1 MNSLMI
7 ITPLVFLSLL
17 FIVLSHKNTIL
28 KYKVIY
34 KIIGY
39 SILAII
45 IILLYI
51 EQFIDIVSLILASS
65 FTIFSL
71 IISTYTLTYMKTLH
85 YPNILEILVD
95 AFLYA
100 LIATYTA
107 PNIVILVSTWTL
119 VEILGFM
126 LIKTGE
132 EHSLEGPLTSSRGFL
147 LTSTA
152 TYELSVFTFITV
164 SLLALG
170 NLGPNLLL
178 KTFTES
184 ISKIQASYII
194 LPLLL
199 VGFLTKAAITPL
211 HFWLP
216 SAHSTAPS
224 PASAAL
230 SGFTVSLGY
239 YGLYRVLNY
248 IEISDFS
255 QYLGVALITLGGFSI
270 IYGGVEALSQ
280 RDVKRLLAYSTVMTD
295 GFILVLFA
303 LYLMTRTQQTL
314 ILTLTGI
321 LTQAAYKTTLF
332 CEAGLFEMLHETR
345 YMHLIRG
352 VIRSLPV
359 SSLGGL
365 LAVSSLI
372 GVPGTLGFATKIASI
387 YVAFEELSANLDILI
402 SVLVAFTL
410 YIALSAVIGVK
421 YVTLYYT
428 PPTKPPLIVRKI
440 TRWQQLPVLLLGLT
454 NITLTPLYFHVLGY
468 TWLTLLTVILAP
480 IPIITVYLVAY
491 TASIS
496 LKRSEG
502 VSTWS
507 SQ

>member
-1 MNSLMI
+1 MNSLTTLI
-7 ITPLVFLSLL
+7 PLVILSLL
-17 FIVLSHKNTIL
+17 FIVLSHRTNVFQR
-28 KYKVIY
+28 KVVF
-34 KIIGY
+34 KVIGY
-39 SILAII
+39 SVLAVLIV
-45 IILLYI
+45 LLYT
-51 EQFIDIVSLILASS
+51 EQVIDIVSFTLASS
-65 FTIFSL
+65 FTILSL
-71 IISTYTLTYMKTLH
+71 IISTYTLSYMKTLH
-85 YPNILEILVD
+85 YPHTLEILVD
-95 AFLYA
+95 VFLYA
-100 LIATYTA
+100 LIAAYAA
-107 PNIVILVSTWTL
+107 PNIIILVSTWTL

-152 TYELSVFTFITV
+152 TYELSVFTFIAV
-164 SLLALG
+164 SFFTLG
-170 NLGPNLLL
+170 NLSPNLLL
-178 KTFTES
+178 KTFTEG
-184 ISKIQASYII
+184 ISKIQASYIV

-248 IEISDFS
+248 IEMSDFS
-255 QYLGVALITLGGFSI
+255 QYLGVALIALGGFSV

-280 RDVKRLLAYSTVMTD
+280 RDVKRLLAYSTIMTD

-303 LYLMTRTQQTL
+303 LYLITETQQSL
-314 ILTLTGI
+314 ILILAGI
-321 LTQAAYKTTLF
+321 LAQAAYKTTLF
-332 CEAGLFEMLHETR
+332 CEAGLFEMLYETR
-345 YMHLIRG
+345 YIHLIRG
-352 VIRSLPV
+352 AIRSLPI

-387 YVAFEELSANLDILI
+387 YVAFGELSANIDILV
-402 SVLVAFTL
+402 SVLVVFTL

-421 YVTLYYT
+421 YVTLYYA
-428 PPTKPPLIVRKI
+428 PPIKPPLIVRRL
-440 TRWQQLPVLLLGLT
+440 TPQQQLPVLLLGLT
-454 NITLTPLYFHVLGY
+454 NIILTPLYFHVLGY
-468 TWLTLLTVILAP
+468 TWLTLLTILLAP
-480 IPIITVYLVAY
+480 IPLITVYLVAH

-496 LKRSEG
+496 LKRVEG
-502 VSTWS
+502 VLAWS
-507 SQ
+507 S